1 MDAQLALESRNGLPL
16 QVTLSKNATL
26 SSNLARMLEGL
37 LMNLLGIVIYFIS
50 SSRAV
55 GSNCGHIRILE
66 FGEI

>member
-1 MDAQLALESRNGLPL
+1 MDAPLALESWNGCPL
-16 QVTLSKNATL
+16 QVTLSKNAIL

-37 LMNLLGIVIYFIS
+37 LMSLLGIVIYFIS
-50 SSRAV
+50 CSRVV